1 MWTLTVHRSCIT
13 KWCDDLHFSSIVFNF
28 ATSYYDPF
36 LVCLFVCLSEATGSP
51 QPSTAGVGEAADIS
65 HTEQIPTQLMP
76 PPTPAPKRISF
87 HKPNS
92 IEEEEGE
99 LEDETGGEQT
109 VAQDQIQ
116 LLTKDVSNALFKK
129 LD

>member
-1 MWTLTVHRSCIT
+1 M
-13 KWCDDLHFSSIVFNF
+13 
-28 ATSYYDPF
+28 
-36 LVCLFVCLSEATGSP
+36 SEATGIP

-65 HTEQIPTQLMP
+65 HIEQIPTQLLP
-76 PPTPAPKRISF
+76 PPTPPTPAPKRISF

-116 LLTKDVSNALFKK
+116 LLTKDVSK
-129 LD
+129 

>member
-1 MWTLTVHRSCIT
+1 
-13 KWCDDLHFSSIVFNF
+13 
-28 ATSYYDPF
+28 
-36 LVCLFVCLSEATGSP
+36 
-51 QPSTAGVGEAADIS
+51 
-65 HTEQIPTQLMP
+65 MP